1 MSWYNNSEQTQATD
15 KVGRFLLMQNNG
27 AEITFLDEAT
37 VTIDGNT
44 VATPIKYG
52 EYRIQI
58 PYGFLTK
65 LPDSKR
71 MSAENTLA
79 ALGFKEGWN
88 NYATSTPSC
97 PLSSIAKPSS
107 VAVFS
112 VIDHSSWTSPKGK
125 VYKDLVKLFVVKR
138 SSPTWGILQKQI
150 EKRGGSLRG
159 CRYSVE
165 RVGDKSPSVGNV
177 FEFLEKVDATNL
189 PKAVDYGKVLTPKN
203 EFELSKL
210 ITLLGG
216 QGAEDNEDAHN
227 TFATDDDDG
236 DVPF

>member
-37 VTIDGNT
+37 VVIDGNN
-44 VATPIKYG
+44 VATPIKYS

-58 PYGFLTK
+58 PYGFMAK
-65 LPDSKR
+65 IADSKR
-71 MSAENTLA
+71 VSAENTLA

-88 NYATSTPSC
+88 NYATATPSC
-97 PLSSIAKPSS
+97 PLSSIAKPSA

-138 SSPTWGILQKQI
+138 SSPTWGIIQKQI

-165 RVGDKSPSVGNV
+165 RIGDKSSSVGNV
-177 FEFLEKVDATNL
+177 FEFVEKVDATNL
-189 PKAVDYGKVLTPKN
+189 PKAVDYGKVLSPKN

-210 ITLLGG
+210 IVLLGG
-216 QGAEDNEDAHN
+216 QGAEDHEDT
-227 TFATDDDDG
+227 TFTTDDNDDG